1 VDCRPRQFLIR
12 VDPRDLSRIW
22 VLDPERN
29 VYIEVPFRTLSHPP
43 ITKWEHRAALNRLRE
58 LGKTQVDEAAIFG
71 AITQMRTITDIATKE
86 TRAARRN
93 KNRRSHLEAGSQ
105 SVPVAPL
112 PPSDTKQ
119 LAATNAKPF
128 DDIEEW

>member
-1 VDCRPRQFLIR
+1 M
-12 VDPRDLSRIW
+12 
-22 VLDPERN
+22 LDPERN

-71 AITQMRTITDIATKE
+71 AITQMRVITDTATKE

-93 KNRRSHLEAGSQ
+93 KTRRSHLGEAGSL
-105 SVPVAPL
+105 SAPAVPL

-119 LAATNAKPF
+119 LAAMNTKPF